1 MTPRSIR
8 RAQERN
14 AEKLARKAEKTA
26 LPNRGDDG
34 AAVQSVACEARP
46 LQRVGQPTIRMADVA
61 FLNASPTPE
70 ILQEFSPEL
79 IAEANAVRER
89 VSRRAVLAS
98 LEVPLETEPEASAAD
113 PVSAAQLTANRANS
127 QLSTGAKTPQG
138 KQTVSFNAIRHGL
151 AGRFLILPSENHAKF
166 AELYSGLKDE
176 HRPATPTEHLLVE
189 GMAQHYWLAQR
200 ALNLQRFCFNESGG
214 CSEEKQL
221 ALYLR
226 YQTTHDRAFHKCL
239 NDLLKL
245 RAEKRKEQIGFVS
258 QQHKE
263 ADQARREARENRQKD
278 RHGWAALLDQAKLDH
293 QNLVNLQLPGGL
305 EVVKKA
311 TQRTMA
317 FEKAAA

>member
-8 RAQERN
+8 RAQERK
-14 AEKLARKAEKTA
+14 AEKLARKAERTA
-26 LPNRGDDG
+26 LPNRDGDG

-46 LQRVGQPTIRMADVA
+46 LQRVGQPAVRMADVA
-61 FLNASPTPE
+61 FLNASPGM
-70 ILQEFSPEL
+70 
-79 IAEANAVRER
+79 
-89 VSRRAVLAS
+89 
-98 LEVPLETEPEASAAD
+98 PLETGPEASAAD
-113 PVSAAQLTANRANS
+113 PVSPAQLSANRANS
-127 QLSTGAKTPQG
+127 QLSTGAKTPEG
-138 KQTVSFNAIRHGL
+138 KQTVSLNAIRHGL
-151 AGRFLILPSENHAKF
+151 AGRFLILPSENPTKF
-166 AELYSGLKDE
+166 RELYSGLKDE

-189 GMAQHYWLAQR
+189 DMAQHHWLAQR
-200 ALNLQRFCFNESGG
+200 ALNLQRFCFDEWGRCN
-214 CSEEKQL
+214 EEKQL

-226 YQTTHDRAFHKCL
+226 YQATHHRAFHKCL

-263 ADQARREARENRQKD
+263 ADQARREAREARQKD

-305 EVVKKA
+305 EFVKKA

-317 FEKAAA
+317 FETAAA